1 MTAPWL
7 PVGLMPGLTI
17 TVGSSGP
24 AGAPG
29 VAGGTLMAS
38 PVRWSDAVRIIG
50 SEYAGESLFDQVASP
65 SEYDDL
71 IALADLT
78 SPAIRAAHGEID
90 LVPLGDRLYEPGTGL
105 IMRAFSWPG
114 HRSRFSDGKFGVFYA
129 GGSVGTAVAETTYHQ
144 ARFLAR
150 IPAVVVEKT
159 VLLVDVHATLV
170 DVRTPHPAP
179 PNTYD
184 PLNYAPAQAFGA
196 AVRQQQAFGIVYDSV
211 RDTPHGA
218 CVAIVRP
225 PALSPPVRVHQTLE
239 FHWDGHVITVR

>member
-1 MTAPWL
+1 
-7 PVGLMPGLTI
+7 MPGLTI

-24 AGAPG
+24 TGAPG

-38 PVRWSDAVRIIG
+38 PVDWPDAARIIG
-50 SEYAGESLFDQVASP
+50 SEYAGEHLFDQVALP
-65 SEYDDL
+65 DENDDL

-78 SPAIRAAHGEID
+78 NPAIRAAQGEIE
-90 LVPLGDRLYEPGTGL
+90 LVPLGDRLYGPGAGL
-105 IMRAFSWPG
+105 IMSAFSWPRRG
-114 HRSRFSDGKFGVFYA
+114 SRFSDGKFGVFYA
-129 GGSVGTAVAETTYHQ
+129 GGSVDTAVAETTFHQ

-150 IPAVVVEKT
+150 MPAVVVEKT
-159 VLLVDVHATLV
+159 VLLVAVSATLV

-179 PNTYD
+179 PHTYD
-184 PLNYAPAQAFGA
+184 PLHYAPAQAFGA

-218 CVAIVRP
+218 CVAIFRP

-239 FHWDGHVITVR
+239 YHWDGHVITVR